1 MTREK
6 DKSYKG
12 IPYLTFD
19 NHKKA
24 LSGLSQPVKV
34 A

>member
-12 IPYLTFD
+12 ISYLTFD
-19 NHKKA
+19 NHKKRY
-24 LSGLSQPVKV
+24 PVFHNLLK
-34 A
+34 